1 MCGHTDIH
9 PQKVAIMSQDP
20 LFDLTGQVVVIT
32 GGGGVL
38 ASAIARGLA
47 ERGARL
53 VLLGRTAEK
62 LEQVSAAIRTAGGE
76 AIGITADVT
85 DRAGLEGAAT
95 IVAERFGRVDHL
107 VNAAGGNRAGANAV
121 RAEEFFTL
129 DVAELRQ
136 VIDLN
141 LTGVLLASQVFGRLI
156 AERGAGSVLNISSMA
171 AQRPL
176 TRVVAYAAAK
186 AAVDNF
192 TRWLAVTL
200 AREVSPQVRVNAL
213 APGFFVGEQ
222 NRALLLD
229 AAGNLTPRGQTI
241 VDHTPMGRFGEPD
254 ELVGAATWL
263 LSPGARFVTGIVVPV
278 DGGFSAFSGV

>member
-1 MCGHTDIH
+1 
-9 PQKVAIMSQDP
+9 MS
-20 LFDLTGQVVVIT
+20 T
-32 GGGGVL
+32 
-38 ASAIARGLA
+38 
-47 ERGARL
+47 
-53 VLLGRTAEK
+53 
-62 LEQVSAAIRTAGGE
+62 AAI
-76 AIGITADVT
+76 
-85 DRAGLEGAAT
+85 
-95 IVAERFGRVDHL
+95 IVAEHFGRVDHL
-107 VNAAGGNRAGANAV
+107 VNAAGGNRPGANAV
-121 RAEEFFTL
+121 RAQEFFDL

-141 LTGVLLASQVFGRLI
+141 LTGVLLASQLFGRLI
-156 AERGAGSVLNISSMA
+156 ADRGEGSILNISSMA

-200 AREVSPQVRVNAL
+200 AREISPQVRVNAL

-229 AAGNLTPRGQTI
+229 EAGNLTARGRTI
-241 VDHTPMGRFGEPD
+241 VEHTPMGRFGEPE

-263 LSPGARFVTGIVVPV
+263 LSPAARFVTGIVVPV

>member
-1 MCGHTDIH
+1 
-9 PQKVAIMSQDP
+9 MSQDP

-53 VLLGRTAEK
+53 ALLGRTAEK
-62 LEQVSAAIRTAGGE
+62 LEQVASVVRTAGGE
-76 AIGITADVT
+76 AIGISADVT
-85 DRAGLEGAAT
+85 DRAGLEAAAI
-95 IVAERFGRVDHL
+95 IVAEHFGGIDHL
-107 VNAAGGNRAGANAV
+107 VNAAGGNRSGANAV
-121 RAEEFFTL
+121 RAEEFFDL
-129 DVAELRQ
+129 DVTELRQ

-156 AERGAGSVLNISSMA
+156 AERGAGSILNISSMA

-200 AREVSPQVRVNAL
+200 AREISPQIRVNAL

-229 AAGNLTPRGQTI
+229 ATGNLTPRGQTI
-241 VDHTPMGRFGEPD
+241 IDHTPMGRFGEPD
-254 ELVGAATWL
+254 ELIGAAAWL

>member
-1 MCGHTDIH
+1 M
-9 PQKVAIMSQDP
+9 QRDP

-38 ASAIARGLA
+38 AGAIAQGLA

-53 VLLGRTAEK
+53 ALLGRTAHK
-62 LEQVSAAIRTAGGE
+62 LEQVASAVRAAGGE
-76 AIGITADVT
+76 AIGVTADVT
-85 DRAGLEGAAT
+85 DRAGLEAAAI
-95 IVAERFGRVDHL
+95 IVAEHFGGVDHL
-107 VNAAGGNRAGANAV
+107 VNAAGGNRPGANAV
-121 RAEEFFTL
+121 RAKEFFDL
-129 DVAELRQ
+129 EVAELRQ

-156 AERGAGSVLNISSMA
+156 AERGAGSILNISSMA

-200 AREVSPQVRVNAL
+200 AREISPQVRVNAL

-229 AAGNLTPRGQTI
+229 EAGNLTARGRTI
-241 VDHTPMGRFGEPD
+241 VEHTPMGRFGEPD

-263 LSPGARFVTGIVVPV
+263 LSPAARFVTGIVVPV